1 MTRAMLVTRTINANK
16 NNGKAERILDTQYK
30 IIEIRFL
37 FDILTLIFVISHF
50 DVLFKSIFD
59 FRMNKKKRG
68 KTASDKYAAN
78 S

>member
-1 MTRAMLVTRTINANK
+1 MTRAMLVTRTINAN
-16 NNGKAERILDTQYK
+16 NSNGKTERIFDTRYK
-30 IIEIRFL
+30 IIEIKFL
-37 FDILTLIFVISHF
+37 FDILIPIFVIGHF